1 MKLFRNILI
10 ATSALALAVACQPA
24 QEEGKGD
31 ATIGFDSP
39 TYVYKESAG
48 RVKLPV
54 KFEGEP
60 KTYPISFD
68 VEVSLT
74 TAEEGIELAD
84 LVHFTQTEG
93 LKYVGNP
100 DAPAYI
106 EFDLKD
112 NDFINDSRFI
122 TLQLSNVKGAEVVGE
137 GKTVIELADNDNNP
151 YERLMGNW
159 VAQCYDSD
167 GAKAEWNV
175 NISGGFT
182 SDEENVNFEKTL
194 VCWGFGG
201 QMEDVS
207 SYGITPAKQPVWY
220 LTYDAEAKTLTTQ
233 PGKVMANIWSFNGI
247 DEDVEVII
255 NKVEE
260 KPSGLQAPPRPA
272 GVPAVLERKQSKY
285 TNIEAELR
293 IPSYKRR
300 NMELVVRNDDGVAR
314 RKQELR
320 DDNIDII
327 RRINF
332 SKV

>member
-10 ATSALALAVACQPA
+10 ATSALALAAVSCQ
-24 QEEGKGD
+24 QVEEGKGD
-31 ATIGFDSP
+31 ATIGFENP

-48 RVKLPV
+48 RVKLQV

-60 KTYPISFD
+60 KTYPITFD
-68 VEVSLT
+68 VVVT
-74 TAEEGIELAD
+74 PEGGLGLD
-84 LVHFTQTEG
+84 SLVHFTQTEN
-93 LKYVGNP
+93 LKYMGNP

-112 NDFINDSRFI
+112 NDYINDSRFLSF
-122 TLQLSNVKGAEVVGE
+122 TLANVKGAEIVAG
-137 GKTVIELADNDNNP
+137 GKTMIEIADNDNNP

-233 PGKVMANIWSFNGI
+233 PGKVMANIWKFNGI
-247 DEDVEVII
+247 DEDVEVKIATGAI
-255 NKVEE
+255 NAEGKMATDHAVPVTATWSADMSTITFE
-260 KPSGLQAPPRPA
+260 PDYFLVATVWGVSGEYYGYWMAFNKI
-272 GVPAVLERKQSKY
+272 VLVRK
-285 TNIEAELR
+285 
-293 IPSYKRR
+293 
-300 NMELVVRNDDGVAR
+300 
-314 RKQELR
+314 
-320 DDNIDII
+320 
-327 RRINF
+327 
-332 SKV
+332 

>member
-10 ATSALALAVACQPA
+10 ATSALALAAVSCQ
-24 QEEGKGD
+24 QVEEGKGD
-31 ATIGFDSP
+31 ATIGFENP

-48 RVKLPV
+48 RVKLQV

-60 KTYPISFD
+60 KTYPITFD
-68 VEVSLT
+68 VVVT
-74 TAEEGIELAD
+74 PEGGLGLD
-84 LVHFTQTEG
+84 SLVHFTQTEN
-93 LKYVGNP
+93 LKYMGNP

-112 NDFINDSRFI
+112 NDYINESRFLSF
-122 TLQLSNVKGAEVVGE
+122 TLANVKGAEIVAG
-137 GKTVIELADNDNNP
+137 GKTMIEIADNDNNP

-247 DEDVEVII
+247 DEDVEVKIATGAI
-255 NKVEE
+255 NTEGKMATDHAVPVTATWSADMSTITFE
-260 KPSGLQAPPRPA
+260 PDYFLVATVWGVSGEYYGYWMAFNKI
-272 GVPAVLERKQSKY
+272 VLVRK
-285 TNIEAELR
+285 
-293 IPSYKRR
+293 
-300 NMELVVRNDDGVAR
+300 
-314 RKQELR
+314 
-320 DDNIDII
+320 
-327 RRINF
+327 
-332 SKV
+332 

>member
-10 ATSALALAVACQPA
+10 ATSALALAAVSCQ
-24 QEEGKGD
+24 QVEEGKGD
-31 ATIGFDSP
+31 ATIGFENP

-48 RVKLPV
+48 RVKLQV

-60 KTYPISFD
+60 KTYPITFD
-68 VEVSLT
+68 VVVT
-74 TAEEGIELAD
+74 PEGGLGLD
-84 LVHFTQTEG
+84 SLVHFTQTEN
-93 LKYVGNP
+93 LKYMGNP

-112 NDFINDSRFI
+112 NDYINESRFLTF
-122 TLQLSNVKGAEVVGE
+122 TLANVKGAEIVAG
-137 GKTVIELADNDNNP
+137 GKTMIEIADNDNNP

-201 QMEDVS
+201 KMEDVS

-233 PGKVMANIWSFNGI
+233 PGKVMANIWKFNGI
-247 DEDVEVII
+247 DEDVEVKIATGAI
-255 NKVEE
+255 NAEGKMATDHAVPVTATWSADMSTITFE
-260 KPSGLQAPPRPA
+260 PDYFLVATVWGVSGEYYGYWMAFNKI
-272 GVPAVLERKQSKY
+272 VLVRK
-285 TNIEAELR
+285 
-293 IPSYKRR
+293 
-300 NMELVVRNDDGVAR
+300 
-314 RKQELR
+314 
-320 DDNIDII
+320 
-327 RRINF
+327 
-332 SKV
+332 

>member
-10 ATSALALAVACQPA
+10 ATSALALAAVSCQ
-24 QEEGKGD
+24 QVEEGKGD
-31 ATIGFDSP
+31 ATIGFENP

-48 RVKLPV
+48 RVKLQV

-60 KTYPISFD
+60 KTYPITFD
-68 VEVSLT
+68 VVVT
-74 TAEEGIELAD
+74 PEGGLGLD
-84 LVHFTQTEG
+84 SLVHFTQTEN
-93 LKYVGNP
+93 LKYMGNP

-112 NDFINDSRFI
+112 NDYINDSRFLSF
-122 TLQLSNVKGAEVVGE
+122 TLANVKGAEIVAG
-137 GKTVIELADNDNNP
+137 GKTMIEIADNDNNP

-247 DEDVEVII
+247 DEDVEVKLATGAI
-255 NKVEE
+255 NAEGKMATDHAVPVTATWSDDMSTITFE
-260 KPSGLQAPPRPA
+260 PDHFLVATVWGVSGEYYGYWMAFNKI
-272 GVPAVLERKQSKY
+272 VLVRK
-285 TNIEAELR
+285 
-293 IPSYKRR
+293 
-300 NMELVVRNDDGVAR
+300 
-314 RKQELR
+314 
-320 DDNIDII
+320 
-327 RRINF
+327 
-332 SKV
+332 

>member
-10 ATSALALAVACQPA
+10 ATSALALAAVSCQ
-24 QEEGKGD
+24 QVEEGKGD
-31 ATIGFDSP
+31 ATIGFENP

-48 RVKLPV
+48 RVKLQV

-60 KTYPISFD
+60 KTYPITFD
-68 VEVSLT
+68 VVVT
-74 TAEEGIELAD
+74 PEGDLGLD
-84 LVHFTQTEG
+84 SLVHFTQTEN
-93 LKYVGNP
+93 LKYMGNP

-112 NDFINDSRFI
+112 NDYINESRFLTF
-122 TLQLSNVKGAEVVGE
+122 TLANVKGAEIVAG
-137 GKTVIELADNDNNP
+137 GKTMIEIADNDNNP

-201 QMEDVS
+201 EMEDVS

-247 DEDVEVII
+247 DEDVEVKIATGAI
-255 NKVEE
+255 NAEGKMATDHAVPMTATWSADMSTITFE
-260 KPSGLQAPPRPA
+260 PDYFLVATVWGVSGEYYGYWMAFNKI
-272 GVPAVLERKQSKY
+272 VLVRK
-285 TNIEAELR
+285 
-293 IPSYKRR
+293 
-300 NMELVVRNDDGVAR
+300 
-314 RKQELR
+314 
-320 DDNIDII
+320 
-327 RRINF
+327 
-332 SKV
+332 

>member
-31 ATIGFDSP
+31 ATIGFENP

-84 LVHFTQTEG
+84 LVHFTQTKG

-167 GAKAEWNV
+167 GDKAEWNV

-247 DEDVEVII
+247 DEDVEVKIATGAI
-255 NKVEE
+255 NAEGKMATDHAMPMTATWSADMSTITFEPDYFLVATVWGV
-260 KPSGLQAPPRPA
+260 SGEYYGYWMAFNKI
-272 GVPAVLERKQSKY
+272 VLVRK
-285 TNIEAELR
+285 
-293 IPSYKRR
+293 
-300 NMELVVRNDDGVAR
+300 
-314 RKQELR
+314 
-320 DDNIDII
+320 
-327 RRINF
+327 
-332 SKV
+332 

>member
-10 ATSALALAVACQPA
+10 ATSALALAAVSCQ
-24 QEEGKGD
+24 QVEEGKGD
-31 ATIGFDSP
+31 ATIGFENP

-48 RVKLPV
+48 RVKLQV

-60 KTYPISFD
+60 KTYPITFD
-68 VEVSLT
+68 VVVT
-74 TAEEGIELAD
+74 PEGGLGLD
-84 LVHFTQTEG
+84 SLVHFTQTEN
-93 LKYVGNP
+93 LKYMGNP

-112 NDFINDSRFI
+112 NDYINDSRFLSF
-122 TLQLSNVKGAEVVGE
+122 TLANVKGAEIVAG
-137 GKTVIELADNDNNP
+137 GKTMIEIADNDNNP

-201 QMEDVS
+201 EMEDVS

-233 PGKVMANIWSFNGI
+233 PGKVMANIWKFNGI
-247 DEDVEVII
+247 DEDVEVKIATGAI
-255 NKVEE
+255 NAEGKMATDHAVPVTATWSADMSTITFE
-260 KPSGLQAPPRPA
+260 PDYFLVATVWGVSGEYYGYWMAFNKI
-272 GVPAVLERKQSKY
+272 VLVRK
-285 TNIEAELR
+285 
-293 IPSYKRR
+293 
-300 NMELVVRNDDGVAR
+300 
-314 RKQELR
+314 
-320 DDNIDII
+320 
-327 RRINF
+327 
-332 SKV
+332 

>member
-10 ATSALALAVACQPA
+10 ATSALALAAACQPA

-48 RVKLPV
+48 RVKLQV

-68 VEVSLT
+68 VVASVT
-74 TAEEGIELAD
+74 TAEEGIELED

-106 EFDLKD
+106 EFDIKD

-122 TLQLSNVKGAEVVGE
+122 TLELSNVKGAEIVGD

-159 VAQCYDSD
+159 ILSGTSPFD
-167 GAKAEWNV
+167 GSTATTEV
-175 NISGGFT
+175 NISGGFST
-182 SDEENVNFEKTL
+182 DEENVNFEKKL
-194 VCWGFGG
+194 VCWGIANTQKEISNG
-201 QMEDVS
+201 S
-207 SYGITPAKQPVWY
+207 PLKQPVWY
-220 LTYDAEAKTLTTQ
+220 LAYDGDSKLLTLQTGTL
-233 PGKVMANIWSFNGI
+233 MANAFSFGIGDNEEVYMAALYVNAEGKLVYSLDYNGVTATWSDDMNTITFVKNTGIFAAIYSNG
-247 DEDVEVII
+247 EDTGYGWDGYI
-255 NKVEE
+255 NITMT
-260 KPSGLQAPPRPA
+260 
-272 GVPAVLERKQSKY
+272 RK
-285 TNIEAELR
+285 
-293 IPSYKRR
+293 
-300 NMELVVRNDDGVAR
+300 
-314 RKQELR
+314 
-320 DDNIDII
+320 
-327 RRINF
+327 
-332 SKV
+332 

>member
-10 ATSALALAVACQPA
+10 ATSALALAAVSCQ
-24 QEEGKGD
+24 QVEEGKGD
-31 ATIGFDSP
+31 ATIGFENP

-48 RVKLPV
+48 RVKLQV

-60 KTYPISFD
+60 KTYPITFD
-68 VEVSLT
+68 VVVTPEGGLGLDSL
-74 TAEEGIELAD
+74 
-84 LVHFTQTEG
+84 VNFTQTEN
-93 LKYVGNP
+93 LKYMGNP

-112 NDFINDSRFI
+112 NDYINDSRFLSF
-122 TLQLSNVKGAEVVGE
+122 TLANVKGAEIVAG
-137 GKTVIELADNDNNP
+137 GKTMIEIADNDNNP

-159 VAQCYDSD
+159 VAQCYDSE

-201 QMEDVS
+201 KMEDVS

-233 PGKVMANIWSFNGI
+233 PGKVMANIWKFNGI
-247 DEDVEVII
+247 DEDVEVKLATGAI
-255 NKVEE
+255 NAEGMATDHAVPRTATWSADMSTITFE
-260 KPSGLQAPPRPA
+260 PDYFLVATVWGVSGEYYGFWMAFNKI
-272 GVPAVLERKQSKY
+272 VLVRK
-285 TNIEAELR
+285 
-293 IPSYKRR
+293 
-300 NMELVVRNDDGVAR
+300 
-314 RKQELR
+314 
-320 DDNIDII
+320 
-327 RRINF
+327 
-332 SKV
+332 

>member
-10 ATSALALAVACQPA
+10 ATSALALAAVSCQ
-24 QEEGKGD
+24 QVEEGKGD
-31 ATIGFDSP
+31 ATIGFENP

-48 RVKLPV
+48 RVKLQV

-60 KTYPISFD
+60 KTYPITFD
-68 VEVSLT
+68 VVVT
-74 TAEEGIELAD
+74 PEGGLGLD
-84 LVHFTQTEG
+84 SLVHFTQTEN
-93 LKYVGNP
+93 LKYMGNP

-112 NDFINDSRFI
+112 NDYINDSRFLSF
-122 TLQLSNVKGAEVVGE
+122 TLANVKGAEIVAG
-137 GKTVIELADNDNNP
+137 GKTMIEIADNDNNP

-247 DEDVEVII
+247 DEDVEVKLATGAVNAEGKMATDHAVPVTATWSDDMSTITFEPDHFLVATVWGVSGEYYGYWMAF
-255 NKVEE
+255 NKI
-260 KPSGLQAPPRPA
+260 
-272 GVPAVLERKQSKY
+272 VLVRK
-285 TNIEAELR
+285 
-293 IPSYKRR
+293 
-300 NMELVVRNDDGVAR
+300 
-314 RKQELR
+314 
-320 DDNIDII
+320 
-327 RRINF
+327 
-332 SKV
+332 

>member
-10 ATSALALAVACQPA
+10 ATSAFALAAVSCQ
-24 QEEGKGD
+24 QVEEGKGD
-31 ATIGFDSP
+31 ATIGFENP

-48 RVKLPV
+48 RVKLQV

-60 KTYPISFD
+60 KTYPITFD
-68 VEVSLT
+68 VVVT
-74 TAEEGIELAD
+74 PEGGLGLD
-84 LVHFTQTEG
+84 SLVHFTQTEN
-93 LKYVGNP
+93 LKYMGNP

-112 NDFINDSRFI
+112 NDYINESRFLTF
-122 TLQLSNVKGAEVVGE
+122 TLANVKGAEIVAG
-137 GKTVIELADNDNNP
+137 GKTMIEIADNDNNP

-159 VAQCYDSD
+159 VAQCYDSE

-201 QMEDVS
+201 KMEDVS

-247 DEDVEVII
+247 DEDVEVKIATGAI
-255 NKVEE
+255 NAEGKMATDHAVPVTATWSADMSTITFE
-260 KPSGLQAPPRPA
+260 PDYFLVATVWGVSGEYYGYWMAFNKI
-272 GVPAVLERKQSKY
+272 VLVRK
-285 TNIEAELR
+285 
-293 IPSYKRR
+293 
-300 NMELVVRNDDGVAR
+300 
-314 RKQELR
+314 
-320 DDNIDII
+320 
-327 RRINF
+327 
-332 SKV
+332 

>member
-10 ATSALALAVACQPA
+10 ATSALALAAVSCQ
-24 QEEGKGD
+24 QVEEGKGD
-31 ATIGFDSP
+31 ATIGFENP

-48 RVKLPV
+48 RVKLQV

-60 KTYPISFD
+60 KTYPITFD
-68 VEVSLT
+68 VVVT
-74 TAEEGIELAD
+74 PEGGLGLD
-84 LVHFTQTEG
+84 SLVHFTQTEN
-93 LKYVGNP
+93 LKYMGNP

-112 NDFINDSRFI
+112 NDYINDSRFLTF
-122 TLQLSNVKGAEVVGE
+122 TLANVKGAEIVAG
-137 GKTVIELADNDNNP
+137 GKTMIEIADNDNNP

-159 VAQCYDSD
+159 VAQCYDSE

-247 DEDVEVII
+247 DEDVEVKIATGAI
-255 NKVEE
+255 NAEGKMATDHAVPVTATWSADMSTITFE
-260 KPSGLQAPPRPA
+260 PDYFLVATVWGVSGEYYGYWMAFNKI
-272 GVPAVLERKQSKY
+272 VLVRK
-285 TNIEAELR
+285 
-293 IPSYKRR
+293 
-300 NMELVVRNDDGVAR
+300 
-314 RKQELR
+314 
-320 DDNIDII
+320 
-327 RRINF
+327 
-332 SKV
+332 

>member
-10 ATSALALAVACQPA
+10 ATSALAIAASCQPA

-68 VEVSLT
+68 VVASVT
-74 TAEEGIELAD
+74 TAEEGVELAD
-84 LVHFTQTEG
+84 LVHFTQTQG
-93 LKYVGNP
+93 LKYAGNP

-122 TLQLSNVKGAEVVGE
+122 TLELANVKGAEIVGD

-151 YERLMGNW
+151 YERLWGNW
-159 VAQCYDSD
+159 ILESTSPFD
-167 GAKAEWNV
+167 GSKQSWPV
-175 NISGGFT
+175 NISGGFST
-182 SDEENVNFEKTL
+182 DEENVNFEKTL

-201 QMEDVS
+201 EQFTVS
-207 SYGITPAKQPVWY
+207 GTPSHQPVWY
-220 LTYDAEAKTLTTQ
+220 LSYDADAKTLTLQT
-233 PGKVMANIWSFNGI
+233 GKLMANAFKFNGVPGNVHEVVTGALFV
-247 DEDVEVII
+247 DGEDL
-255 NKVEE
+255 KVSF
-260 KPSGLQAPPRPA
+260 KYD
-272 GVPAVLERKQSKY
+272 GVTA
-285 TNIEAELR
+285 TW
-293 IPSYKRR
+293 
-300 NMELVVRNDDGVAR
+300 NDDMTTIKFAEDTGIFAA
-314 RKQELR
+314 
-320 DDNIDII
+320 
-327 RRINF
+327 INADGEYSGYGWAGAF
-332 SKV
+332 NVTMTKAAN

>member
-10 ATSALALAVACQPA
+10 ATSALALAAVSCQ
-24 QEEGKGD
+24 QVEEGKGD
-31 ATIGFDSP
+31 ATIGFENP

-48 RVKLPV
+48 RVKLQV

-60 KTYPISFD
+60 KTYPITFD
-68 VEVSLT
+68 VVVT
-74 TAEEGIELAD
+74 PEGGLGLD
-84 LVHFTQTEG
+84 SLVHFTQTEN
-93 LKYVGNP
+93 LKYMGNP

-112 NDFINDSRFI
+112 NDYINESRFLTF
-122 TLQLSNVKGAEVVGE
+122 TLANVKGAEIVAG
-137 GKTVIELADNDNNP
+137 GKTMIEIADNDNNP

-159 VAQCYDSD
+159 VAQCYDSE

-247 DEDVEVII
+247 DEDVEVKIATGAI
-255 NKVEE
+255 NAEGKMATDHAVPVTATWSADMSTITFE
-260 KPSGLQAPPRPA
+260 PDYFLVATVWGVSGEYYGYWMAFNKI
-272 GVPAVLERKQSKY
+272 VLVRK
-285 TNIEAELR
+285 
-293 IPSYKRR
+293 
-300 NMELVVRNDDGVAR
+300 
-314 RKQELR
+314 
-320 DDNIDII
+320 
-327 RRINF
+327 
-332 SKV
+332 

>member
-10 ATSALALAVACQPA
+10 ATSALALAAVSCQ
-24 QEEGKGD
+24 QVEEGKGD
-31 ATIGFDSP
+31 ATIGFENP

-48 RVKLPV
+48 RVKLQV

-60 KTYPISFD
+60 KTYPITFD
-68 VEVSLT
+68 VVVT
-74 TAEEGIELAD
+74 PEGGLGLD
-84 LVHFTQTEG
+84 SLVHFTQTEN
-93 LKYVGNP
+93 LKYMGNP

-112 NDFINDSRFI
+112 NDYINDSRFLSF
-122 TLQLSNVKGAEVVGE
+122 TLANVKGAEIVAG
-137 GKTVIELADNDNNP
+137 GKTMIEIADNDNNP

-247 DEDVEVII
+247 DEDVEVKLATGAI
-255 NKVEE
+255 NAEGKMATDHAVPMTATWSDDMSTITFE
-260 KPSGLQAPPRPA
+260 PDHFLVATVWGVSGEYYGYWMAFNKI
-272 GVPAVLERKQSKY
+272 VLVRK
-285 TNIEAELR
+285 
-293 IPSYKRR
+293 
-300 NMELVVRNDDGVAR
+300 
-314 RKQELR
+314 
-320 DDNIDII
+320 
-327 RRINF
+327 
-332 SKV
+332 

>member
-10 ATSALALAVACQPA
+10 ATSALALAAVSCQ
-24 QEEGKGD
+24 QVEEGKGD
-31 ATIGFDSP
+31 ATIGFENP

-48 RVKLPV
+48 RVKLQV

-60 KTYPISFD
+60 KTYPITFD
-68 VEVSLT
+68 VVVT
-74 TAEEGIELAD
+74 PEGGLGLD
-84 LVHFTQTEG
+84 SLVHFTQTEN
-93 LKYVGNP
+93 LKYMGNP

-112 NDFINDSRFI
+112 NDYINDSRFLTF
-122 TLQLSNVKGAEVVGE
+122 TLANVKGAEIVAG
-137 GKTVIELADNDNNP
+137 GKTMIEIADNDNNP

-233 PGKVMANIWSFNGI
+233 PGKVMANIWKFNGI
-247 DEDVEVII
+247 DEDVEVKIATGAI
-255 NKVEE
+255 NAEGKMATDHAMPMTATWSADMSTITFEPDYFLVATVWGV
-260 KPSGLQAPPRPA
+260 SGEYYGYWMAFNKI
-272 GVPAVLERKQSKY
+272 VLVRK
-285 TNIEAELR
+285 
-293 IPSYKRR
+293 
-300 NMELVVRNDDGVAR
+300 
-314 RKQELR
+314 
-320 DDNIDII
+320 
-327 RRINF
+327 
-332 SKV
+332 

>member
-10 ATSALALAVACQPA
+10 ATSALALAAVSCQ
-24 QEEGKGD
+24 QVEEGKGD
-31 ATIGFDSP
+31 ATIGFENP

-48 RVKLPV
+48 RVKLQV

-60 KTYPISFD
+60 KTYPITFD
-68 VEVSLT
+68 VVVT
-74 TAEEGIELAD
+74 PEGGLGLD
-84 LVHFTQTEG
+84 SLVHFTQTEN
-93 LKYVGNP
+93 LKYMGNP

-112 NDFINDSRFI
+112 NDYINESRFLTF
-122 TLQLSNVKGAEVVGE
+122 TLANVKGAEIVAG
-137 GKTVIELADNDNNP
+137 GKTMIEIADNDNNP

-201 QMEDVS
+201 QMVDVS
-207 SYGITPAKQPVWY
+207 SYGYTPAKQPVWY

-247 DEDVEVII
+247 DEDVEVKIATGAI
-255 NKVEE
+255 NAEGKMATDHAVPVTATWSADMSTITFE
-260 KPSGLQAPPRPA
+260 PDYFLVATVWGVSGEYYGYWMAFNKI
-272 GVPAVLERKQSKY
+272 VLVRK
-285 TNIEAELR
+285 
-293 IPSYKRR
+293 
-300 NMELVVRNDDGVAR
+300 
-314 RKQELR
+314 
-320 DDNIDII
+320 
-327 RRINF
+327 
-332 SKV
+332 

>member
-10 ATSALALAVACQPA
+10 ATSALALAAVSCQ
-24 QEEGKGD
+24 QVEEGKGD
-31 ATIGFDSP
+31 ATIGFENP

-48 RVKLPV
+48 RVKLQV

-60 KTYPISFD
+60 KTYPITFD
-68 VEVSLT
+68 VVVT
-74 TAEEGIELAD
+74 PEGGLGLD
-84 LVHFTQTEG
+84 SLVHFTQTEN
-93 LKYVGNP
+93 LKYMGNP

-112 NDFINDSRFI
+112 NDYINDSRFLTF
-122 TLQLSNVKGAEVVGE
+122 TLANVKGAEIVAG
-137 GKTVIELADNDNNP
+137 GKTMIEIADNDNNP

-159 VAQCYDSD
+159 VAQCYDSE
-167 GAKAEWNV
+167 GAKDEWNV

-247 DEDVEVII
+247 DEDVEVKIATGAI
-255 NKVEE
+255 NAEGKMATDHAVPVTATWSADMSTITFE
-260 KPSGLQAPPRPA
+260 PDYFLVATVWGVSGEYYGYWMAFNKI
-272 GVPAVLERKQSKY
+272 VLVRK
-285 TNIEAELR
+285 
-293 IPSYKRR
+293 
-300 NMELVVRNDDGVAR
+300 
-314 RKQELR
+314 
-320 DDNIDII
+320 
-327 RRINF
+327 
-332 SKV
+332 

>member
-10 ATSALALAVACQPA
+10 ATSALALAAVSCQ
-24 QEEGKGD
+24 QVEEGKGD
-31 ATIGFDSP
+31 ATIGFENP

-48 RVKLPV
+48 RVKLQV

-60 KTYPISFD
+60 KTYPITFD
-68 VEVSLT
+68 VVVT
-74 TAEEGIELAD
+74 PEGGLGLD
-84 LVHFTQTEG
+84 SLVHFTQTEN
-93 LKYVGNP
+93 LKYMGNP

-112 NDFINDSRFI
+112 NDYINDSRFLTF
-122 TLQLSNVKGAEVVGE
+122 TLANVKGAEIVAG
-137 GKTVIELADNDNNP
+137 GKTMIEIADNDNNP

-201 QMEDVS
+201 KMEDVS

-233 PGKVMANIWSFNGI
+233 PGKVMANIWKFNGI
-247 DEDVEVII
+247 DEDVEVKIATVAI
-255 NKVEE
+255 NAEGKMATDHAVPVTATWSADMSTITFE
-260 KPSGLQAPPRPA
+260 PDYFLVATVWGVSGEYYGYWMAFNKI
-272 GVPAVLERKQSKY
+272 VLVRK
-285 TNIEAELR
+285 
-293 IPSYKRR
+293 
-300 NMELVVRNDDGVAR
+300 
-314 RKQELR
+314 
-320 DDNIDII
+320 
-327 RRINF
+327 
-332 SKV
+332 

>member
-10 ATSALALAVACQPA
+10 ATSALALAAVSCQ
-24 QEEGKGD
+24 QVEEGKGD
-31 ATIGFDSP
+31 ATIGFENP

-48 RVKLPV
+48 RVKLQV

-60 KTYPISFD
+60 KTYPITFD
-68 VEVSLT
+68 VVVT
-74 TAEEGIELAD
+74 PEGGLGLD
-84 LVHFTQTEG
+84 SLVHFTQTEN
-93 LKYVGNP
+93 LKYMGNP

-112 NDFINDSRFI
+112 NDYINDSRFLTF
-122 TLQLSNVKGAEVVGE
+122 TLANVKGAEIVAG
-137 GKTVIELADNDNNP
+137 GKTMIEIADNDNNP

-233 PGKVMANIWSFNGI
+233 PGKVMANIWKFNGI
-247 DEDVEVII
+247 DEDVEVKIATGAI
-255 NKVEE
+255 NAEGKMATDHAVPVTATWSADMSTITFE
-260 KPSGLQAPPRPA
+260 PDYFLVATVWGVSGEYYGYWMAFNKI
-272 GVPAVLERKQSKY
+272 VLVRK
-285 TNIEAELR
+285 
-293 IPSYKRR
+293 
-300 NMELVVRNDDGVAR
+300 
-314 RKQELR
+314 
-320 DDNIDII
+320 
-327 RRINF
+327 
-332 SKV
+332 

>member
-10 ATSALALAVACQPA
+10 ATSALALAAVSCQ
-24 QEEGKGD
+24 QVEEGKGD
-31 ATIGFDSP
+31 ATIGFENP

-48 RVKLPV
+48 RVKLQV

-60 KTYPISFD
+60 KTYPITFD
-68 VEVSLT
+68 VVVT
-74 TAEEGIELAD
+74 PEGGLGLD
-84 LVHFTQTEG
+84 SLVHFTQTEN
-93 LKYVGNP
+93 LKYMGNP

-112 NDFINDSRFI
+112 NDYINESRFLTF
-122 TLQLSNVKGAEVVGE
+122 TLANVKGAEIVAG
-137 GKTVIELADNDNNP
+137 GKTMIEIADNDNNP

-247 DEDVEVII
+247 DEDVEVKIATGAI
-255 NKVEE
+255 NAEGKMATDHAVPVTATWSADMSTITFE
-260 KPSGLQAPPRPA
+260 PDYFLVATVWGVSGEYYGYWMAFNKI
-272 GVPAVLERKQSKY
+272 VLVRK
-285 TNIEAELR
+285 
-293 IPSYKRR
+293 
-300 NMELVVRNDDGVAR
+300 
-314 RKQELR
+314 
-320 DDNIDII
+320 
-327 RRINF
+327 
-332 SKV
+332 

>member
-10 ATSALALAVACQPA
+10 ATSALALAAVSCQ
-24 QEEGKGD
+24 QVEEGKGD
-31 ATIGFDSP
+31 ATIGFENP

-48 RVKLPV
+48 RVKLQV

-60 KTYPISFD
+60 KTYPITFD
-68 VEVSLT
+68 VVVT
-74 TAEEGIELAD
+74 PEGGLGLD
-84 LVHFTQTEG
+84 SLVHFTQTEN
-93 LKYVGNP
+93 LKYMGNP

-112 NDFINDSRFI
+112 NDYINDSRFLTF
-122 TLQLSNVKGAEVVGE
+122 TLANVKGAEIVAG
-137 GKTVIELADNDNNP
+137 GKTMIEIADNDNNP

-201 QMEDVS
+201 EMEDVS

-233 PGKVMANIWSFNGI
+233 PGKVMANIYGFNGI
-247 DEDVEVII
+247 DEDTEVKLATGAITAEGMATDHAVPVTATWSADMSTI
-255 NKVEE
+255 TFEPDYFLVATVWGVSGEYYGYWMAFNKI
-260 KPSGLQAPPRPA
+260 
-272 GVPAVLERKQSKY
+272 VLVRK
-285 TNIEAELR
+285 
-293 IPSYKRR
+293 
-300 NMELVVRNDDGVAR
+300 
-314 RKQELR
+314 
-320 DDNIDII
+320 
-327 RRINF
+327 
-332 SKV
+332 

>member
-10 ATSALALAVACQPA
+10 ATSALALAAVSCQ
-24 QEEGKGD
+24 QVEEGKGD
-31 ATIGFDSP
+31 ATIGFENP

-48 RVKLPV
+48 RVKLQV

-60 KTYPISFD
+60 KTYPITFD
-68 VEVSLT
+68 VVVT
-74 TAEEGIELAD
+74 PEGGLGLD
-84 LVHFTQTEG
+84 SLVHFTQTEN
-93 LKYVGNP
+93 LKYMGNP

-112 NDFINDSRFI
+112 NDYINESRFLTF
-122 TLQLSNVKGAEVVGE
+122 TLANVKGAEIVAG
-137 GKTVIELADNDNNP
+137 GKTMIEIADNDNNP

-247 DEDVEVII
+247 DEDVEVKLATGAI
-255 NKVEE
+255 NAEGKMATDHAVPVTATWSADMSTITFE
-260 KPSGLQAPPRPA
+260 PDYFLVATVWGVSGEYYGYWMAFNKI
-272 GVPAVLERKQSKY
+272 VLVRK
-285 TNIEAELR
+285 
-293 IPSYKRR
+293 
-300 NMELVVRNDDGVAR
+300 
-314 RKQELR
+314 
-320 DDNIDII
+320 
-327 RRINF
+327 
-332 SKV
+332 

>member
-10 ATSALALAVACQPA
+10 ATSVLAIAAACQPA

-48 RVKLPV
+48 LVKLPV

-68 VEVSLT
+68 VVATVT
-74 TAEEGIELAD
+74 TAEAGIELAD
-84 LVHFTQTEG
+84 LVHFTQTQG
-93 LKYVGNP
+93 LKYAGNP

-106 EFDLKD
+106 EFQLKD
-112 NDFINDSRFI
+112 NDVINDSRFL
-122 TLQLSNVKGAEVVGE
+122 TLELANVKGAEIVGD

-159 VAQCYDSD
+159 VAKCGD
-167 GAKAEWNV
+167 GSEWKV
-175 NISGGFT
+175 NISGGFST
-182 SDEENVNFEKTL
+182 DEEKVNFEKTL

-201 QMEDVS
+201 QQEDIS
-207 SYGITPAKQPVWY
+207 GYGYTPAKQPAWY

-247 DEDVEVII
+247 DEDVDVKLTTGFAQDDKLAVDHTASVTATWSDDMSTITFEPDSYLVAGVWGVSGTYYGYWMAF
-255 NKVEE
+255 NKV
-260 KPSGLQAPPRPA
+260 
-272 GVPAVLERKQSKY
+272 VLTRSK
-285 TNIEAELR
+285 
-293 IPSYKRR
+293 
-300 NMELVVRNDDGVAR
+300 
-314 RKQELR
+314 
-320 DDNIDII
+320 
-327 RRINF
+327 
-332 SKV
+332 

>member
-10 ATSALALAVACQPA
+10 ATSALALAAVSCQ
-24 QEEGKGD
+24 QVEEGKGD
-31 ATIGFDSP
+31 ATIGFENP

-48 RVKLPV
+48 RVKLQV

-60 KTYPISFD
+60 KTYPITFD
-68 VEVSLT
+68 VVVT
-74 TAEEGIELAD
+74 PEGGLGLD
-84 LVHFTQTEG
+84 SLVHFTQTEN
-93 LKYVGNP
+93 LKYMGNP

-112 NDFINDSRFI
+112 NDYINDSRFLTF
-122 TLQLSNVKGAEVVGE
+122 TLANVKGAEIVAG
-137 GKTVIELADNDNNP
+137 GKTMIEIADNDNNP

-207 SYGITPAKQPVWY
+207 SYGITPAKQPAWY

-247 DEDVEVII
+247 DEDTEVKIATGAI
-255 NKVEE
+255 NAEGKMATDHAVPVTATWSADMSTITFE
-260 KPSGLQAPPRPA
+260 PDYFLVATVWGVSGEYYGYWMAFNKI
-272 GVPAVLERKQSKY
+272 VLVRK
-285 TNIEAELR
+285 
-293 IPSYKRR
+293 
-300 NMELVVRNDDGVAR
+300 
-314 RKQELR
+314 
-320 DDNIDII
+320 
-327 RRINF
+327 
-332 SKV
+332 

>member
-10 ATSALALAVACQPA
+10 ATSALALAAVSCQ
-24 QEEGKGD
+24 QVEEGKGD
-31 ATIGFDSP
+31 ATIGFENP

-48 RVKLPV
+48 RVKLQV

-60 KTYPISFD
+60 KTYPITFD
-68 VEVSLT
+68 VVVT
-74 TAEEGIELAD
+74 PEGGLGLD
-84 LVHFTQTEG
+84 SLVHFTQTEN
-93 LKYVGNP
+93 LKYMGNP

-112 NDFINDSRFI
+112 NDYINDSRFLTF
-122 TLQLSNVKGAEVVGE
+122 TLANVKGAEIVAG
-137 GKTVIELADNDNNP
+137 GKTMIEIADNDNNP

-159 VAQCYDSD
+159 VAQCYDTS

-207 SYGITPAKQPVWY
+207 SYGITPAKQPAWY

-247 DEDVEVII
+247 DEDVEVKIATGAI
-255 NKVEE
+255 NAEGKMATDHAVPVTATWSADMSTITFE
-260 KPSGLQAPPRPA
+260 PDYFLVATVWGVSGEYYGYWMAFNKI
-272 GVPAVLERKQSKY
+272 VLVRK
-285 TNIEAELR
+285 
-293 IPSYKRR
+293 
-300 NMELVVRNDDGVAR
+300 
-314 RKQELR
+314 
-320 DDNIDII
+320 
-327 RRINF
+327 
-332 SKV
+332 

>member
-10 ATSALALAVACQPA
+10 ATSALALAAVSCQ
-24 QEEGKGD
+24 QVEEGKGD
-31 ATIGFDSP
+31 ATIGFENP

-48 RVKLPV
+48 RVKLQV

-60 KTYPISFD
+60 KTYPITFD
-68 VEVSLT
+68 VVVT
-74 TAEEGIELAD
+74 PEGGLGLD
-84 LVHFTQTEG
+84 SLVHFTQTEN
-93 LKYVGNP
+93 LKYMGNP

-112 NDFINDSRFI
+112 NDYINDSRFLTF
-122 TLQLSNVKGAEVVGE
+122 TLANVKGAEIVAG
-137 GKTVIELADNDNNP
+137 GKTMIEIADNDNNP

-201 QMEDVS
+201 KMEDVS

-233 PGKVMANIWSFNGI
+233 PGKVMANIWKFNGI
-247 DEDVEVII
+247 DEDVEVKIATGAI
-255 NKVEE
+255 NAEGKMATDHAVPVTATWSADMSTITFE
-260 KPSGLQAPPRPA
+260 PDYFLVATVWGVSGEYYGYWMAFNKI
-272 GVPAVLERKQSKY
+272 VLVRK
-285 TNIEAELR
+285 
-293 IPSYKRR
+293 
-300 NMELVVRNDDGVAR
+300 
-314 RKQELR
+314 
-320 DDNIDII
+320 
-327 RRINF
+327 
-332 SKV
+332 

>member
-10 ATSALALAVACQPA
+10 ATSALALAAVSCQ
-24 QEEGKGD
+24 QVEEGKGD
-31 ATIGFDSP
+31 ATIGFENP

-48 RVKLPV
+48 RVKLQV

-60 KTYPISFD
+60 KTYPITFD
-68 VEVSLT
+68 VVVT
-74 TAEEGIELAD
+74 PEGGLGLD
-84 LVHFTQTEG
+84 SLVHFTQTEN
-93 LKYVGNP
+93 LKYMGNP

-112 NDFINDSRFI
+112 NDYINDSRFLTF
-122 TLQLSNVKGAEVVGE
+122 TLANVKGAEIVAG
-137 GKTVIELADNDNNP
+137 GKTMIEIADNDNNP

-159 VAQCYDSD
+159 VAQCYDSE

-233 PGKVMANIWSFNGI
+233 PGKVMANIWKFNGI
-247 DEDVEVII
+247 DEDVEVKIATGAI
-255 NKVEE
+255 NAEGKMATDHAVPVTATWSADMSTITFE
-260 KPSGLQAPPRPA
+260 PDYFLVATVWGVSGEYYGYWMAFNKI
-272 GVPAVLERKQSKY
+272 VLVRK
-285 TNIEAELR
+285 
-293 IPSYKRR
+293 
-300 NMELVVRNDDGVAR
+300 
-314 RKQELR
+314 
-320 DDNIDII
+320 
-327 RRINF
+327 
-332 SKV
+332 

>member
-10 ATSALALAVACQPA
+10 ATSALALAAVSCQ
-24 QEEGKGD
+24 QVEEGKGD
-31 ATIGFDSP
+31 ATIGFENP

-48 RVKLPV
+48 RVKLQV

-60 KTYPISFD
+60 KTYPITFD
-68 VEVSLT
+68 VVVT
-74 TAEEGIELAD
+74 PEGGLGLD
-84 LVHFTQTEG
+84 SLVHFTQTEN
-93 LKYVGNP
+93 LKYMGNP

-112 NDFINDSRFI
+112 NDYINDSRFLTF
-122 TLQLSNVKGAEVVGE
+122 TLANVKGAEIVAG
-137 GKTVIELADNDNNP
+137 GKTMIEIADNDNNP

-201 QMEDVS
+201 KMEDVS

-233 PGKVMANIWSFNGI
+233 PGKVMANIWKFNGI
-247 DEDVEVII
+247 YEDVEVKIATVAI
-255 NKVEE
+255 NAEGKMATDHAVPVTATWSADMSTITFE
-260 KPSGLQAPPRPA
+260 PDYFLVATVWGVSGEYYGYWMAFNKI
-272 GVPAVLERKQSKY
+272 VLVRK
-285 TNIEAELR
+285 
-293 IPSYKRR
+293 
-300 NMELVVRNDDGVAR
+300 
-314 RKQELR
+314 
-320 DDNIDII
+320 
-327 RRINF
+327 
-332 SKV
+332 

>member
-10 ATSALALAVACQPA
+10 ATSALALAAVSCQ
-24 QEEGKGD
+24 QVEEGKGD
-31 ATIGFDSP
+31 ATIGFENP

-48 RVKLPV
+48 RVKLQV

-60 KTYPISFD
+60 KTYPITFD
-68 VEVSLT
+68 VVVT
-74 TAEEGIELAD
+74 PEGGLGLD
-84 LVHFTQTEG
+84 SLVHFTQTEN
-93 LKYVGNP
+93 LKYMGNP

-112 NDFINDSRFI
+112 NDYINDSRFLTF
-122 TLQLSNVKGAEVVGE
+122 TLANVKGAEIVAG
-137 GKTVIELADNDNNP
+137 GKTMIEIADNDNNP

-201 QMEDVS
+201 KMEDVS
-207 SYGITPAKQPVWY
+207 SYGYTPAKQPVWY

-247 DEDVEVII
+247 DEDVEVKIATGAI
-255 NKVEE
+255 NAEGKMATDHAVPVTATWSADMSTITFE
-260 KPSGLQAPPRPA
+260 PDYFLVATVWGVSGEYYGYWMAFNKI
-272 GVPAVLERKQSKY
+272 VLVRK
-285 TNIEAELR
+285 
-293 IPSYKRR
+293 
-300 NMELVVRNDDGVAR
+300 
-314 RKQELR
+314 
-320 DDNIDII
+320 
-327 RRINF
+327 
-332 SKV
+332 

>member
-10 ATSALALAVACQPA
+10 ATSALALAAACQPA

-31 ATIGFDSP
+31 ATIGFDNP

-48 RVKLPV
+48 RVKLQV

-68 VEVSLT
+68 VVASVT

-106 EFDLKD
+106 EFDIKD
-112 NDFINDSRFI
+112 NDIINDSRFI
-122 TLQLSNVKGAEVVGE
+122 TLELSNVKGAEIVGD

-159 VAQCYDSD
+159 VAQCYDTN

-175 NISGGFT
+175 NISGGF
-182 SDEENVNFEKTL
+182 SADEEKVNFEKTL

-207 SYGITPAKQPVWY
+207 SYGYTPAKQPVWY
-220 LTYDAEAKTLTTQ
+220 LSYDAEAKTLTTQ
-233 PGKVMANIWSFNGI
+233 PGKLMANIWSFNGI
-247 DEDVEVII
+247 DEDTEVKLATGAVQDGKLATDHSVPVTATWSDDMSTITFNPDYYLVATVWGVGGTYYGYWLAF
-255 NKVEE
+255 NKV
-260 KPSGLQAPPRPA
+260 
-272 GVPAVLERKQSKY
+272 VLVRK
-285 TNIEAELR
+285 
-293 IPSYKRR
+293 
-300 NMELVVRNDDGVAR
+300 
-314 RKQELR
+314 
-320 DDNIDII
+320 
-327 RRINF
+327 
-332 SKV
+332 

>member
-10 ATSALALAVACQPA
+10 ATSALALAAVSCQ
-24 QEEGKGD
+24 QVEEGKGD
-31 ATIGFDSP
+31 ATIGFENP

-48 RVKLPV
+48 RVKLQV

-60 KTYPISFD
+60 KTYPITFD
-68 VEVSLT
+68 VVVT
-74 TAEEGIELAD
+74 PEGGLGLD
-84 LVHFTQTEG
+84 SLVHFTQTEN
-93 LKYVGNP
+93 LKYMGNP

-112 NDFINDSRFI
+112 NDYINDSRFLTF
-122 TLQLSNVKGAEVVGE
+122 TLANVKGAEIVAG
-137 GKTVIELADNDNNP
+137 GKTMIEIADNDNNP

-159 VAQCYDSD
+159 VAQCYDSE

-201 QMEDVS
+201 KMEDVS

-247 DEDVEVII
+247 DEDVEVKLATGALTAEGMATDHAVPVTATWSADMSTITFEPDYFLVATVWGVSGEYYGYWMAF
-255 NKVEE
+255 NKI
-260 KPSGLQAPPRPA
+260 
-272 GVPAVLERKQSKY
+272 VLVRK
-285 TNIEAELR
+285 
-293 IPSYKRR
+293 
-300 NMELVVRNDDGVAR
+300 
-314 RKQELR
+314 
-320 DDNIDII
+320 
-327 RRINF
+327 
-332 SKV
+332 